1 MKKRFNRL
9 MVLAAAV
16 IMIGALGMVQFNR
29 TANLHYHVDD
39 FGRVVTHSHPY
50 DKTDD
55 TGPFQTHTHGKH
67 DLTIPSG
74 SIDMSVAEW
83 SLVML
88 QAPADEVRQ
97 TIVYL
102 ASREQEVLHLIR
114 GRAPPAYT
122 I

>member
-1 MKKRFNRL
+1 MKRSHNKL
-9 MVLAAAV
+9 MVAAAFL
-16 IMIGALGMVQFNR
+16 MIAALVMVQFNR

-39 FGRVVTHSHPY
+39 SGRVVSHSHPY

-74 SIDMSVAEW
+74 AIDMSVAEW
-83 SLVML
+83 SPVTVQSPSVEVKQVFAYLV
-88 QAPADEVRQ
+88 
-97 TIVYL
+97 
-102 ASREQEVLHLIR
+102 SREQDGLHPIR
-114 GRAPPAYT
+114 GRAPPSLT